1 MDNIFKQC
9 ILLII
14 LSIAAMF
21 LQAQLAHVLHVF
33 LYVHNWIAN
42 LMSGLFAGST
52 IGMIIQGIVALVLVP
67 VACGAFVALIF
78 WLVKHVS
85 MPHTMAVIW
94 TVRLT
99 MSVTI
104 LAKAA

>member
-9 ILLII
+9 ILLVL

-21 LQAQLAHVLHVF
+21 LRSQLAQLLHWF
-33 LYVHNWIAN
+33 LYIHNMVAN
-42 LMSGLFAGST
+42 LMSGLFPGT
-52 IGMIIQGIVALVLVP
+52 MIGRVIQSFVALVIVP
-67 VACGAFVALIF
+67 VVCGAFVALIF

-94 TVRLT
+94 TVWLI
-99 MSVTI
+99 MLVTI